1 MESPPKSRSSGIFGQ
16 VAPERLGKYP
26 LLSVIGTGSMGVVY
40 KSYDPQ
46 MRCAVALKTVRS
58 ELLDDEIENFS
69 ARFRIEALAAG
80 SLTHPGI
87 VRVYEHGEAEGYAY
101 IAMEYVEGHSLRD
114 CFERKVRFN
123 SAQAINIL
131 SQLLKALQHA
141 HEHGVW
147 HRDVKPGNILL
158 LSDGQ
163 IKVTDFGIARVESLS
178 TPQANTIMGTPGFIA
193 PELYL
198 SEAFDHRIDLFA
210 AGVVF
215 YQLLTG
221 VVPFVGTPEKV
232 MFRVCYET
240 PLPVSVVARQ
250 PSLRPFDAVVLKAL
264 SRSPED
270 RFASAAEFLEAL
282 VLAQAGGSPGAD
294 ETVMFARRAPQAAAP
309 AITNETLMLARRPPQ
324 DPAPPTTGSDE
335 TLISPRRADETLMLP
350 RELWPEDLPPAADKT
365 LMLPRERLPTV
376 GPSITDETLMSA
388 RRSSQTSRLASAD
401 QTLMIPRRA
410 VPDDPNLTIIRA
422 IPTETP
428 VTEPL
433 LPLRAAEPEFSE
445 KPPGPPPVTSALR
458 STPSTTAGWNPQALT
473 QIEKQLAQFLGPI
486 ARVLVRTATHE
497 TSDLVSLIQWLAAK
511 ISIAPDREAFLR
523 GASVV
528 SADSLGR
535 SNSDTKGFIARAG
548 SGLPLTPDYIARA
561 GQLLAVHLGPIA
573 QILARRAAQQGSSQE
588 QFVATLATHLSDD
601 RERARF
607 LKALG

>member
-1 MESPPKSRSSGIFGQ
+1 MESPPKSHSTGIFGQ

-46 MRCAVALKTVRS
+46 MRCAVALKTIRS
-58 ELLDDEIENFS
+58 ELLDDATEDLA
-69 ARFRIEALAAG
+69 ARFRIEAQATG
-80 SLTHPGI
+80 SLAHPGI

-101 IAMEYVEGHSLRD
+101 IAMEFVEGHSLRD

-123 SAQAINIL
+123 TAQAVNIL

-158 LSDGQ
+158 FGDGQ
-163 IKVTDFGIARVESLS
+163 VKITDFGIARVEAPSS
-178 TPQANTIMGTPGFIA
+178 AQTNTIMGTPGFIA

-198 SEAFDHRIDLFA
+198 SDAFDHRSDLFA

-221 VVPFVGTPEKV
+221 VMPFVGTPEKV

-240 PLPVSVVARQ
+240 PLPPSVVARQ

-264 SRSPED
+264 ARSPED
-270 RFASAAEFLEAL
+270 RFASAAEYLEAL
-282 VLAQAGGSPGAD
+282 VSAQAGGAARAD

-309 AITNETLMLARRPPQ
+309 PVTNETLMLARRPPQ
-324 DPAPPTTGSDE
+324 APAPPTGGDE
-335 TLISPRRADETLMLP
+335 TLISPRRADETLMIP
-350 RELWPEDLPPAADKT
+350 REPGQVGIPHELWPEDGPSTSDKT
-365 LMLPRERLPTV
+365 LMLPRRTSQTARLP
-376 GPSITDETLMSA
+376 
-388 RRSSQTSRLASAD
+388 SAD
-401 QTLMIPRRA
+401 QTVLIPRHC

-433 LPLRAAEPEFSE
+433 LPLRVPEPECHDEPAS
-445 KPPGPPPVTSALR
+445 PPPSPPTSQSPFASALKR
-458 STPSTTAGWNPQALT
+458 TQSTAAGWNPQALT
-473 QIEKQLAQFLGPI
+473 AIEKQLAHFLGPI

-511 ISIAPDREAFLR
+511 ISIAPDREAFLK
-523 GASVV
+523 GAGVV
-528 SADSLGR
+528 SVFSAVH
-535 SNSDTKGFIARAG
+535 SNSDTRSSTPQTGG
-548 SGLPLTPDYIARA
+548 GTPLTPEYIARA
-561 GQLLAVHLGPIA
+561 SQLLAVHLGPIA
-573 QILARRAAQQGSSQE
+573 QILARRVAQQGSSQE
-588 QFVATLATHLSDD
+588 QFVATLATHLGDD

-607 LKALG
+607 LKSLR

>member
-1 MESPPKSRSSGIFGQ
+1 MESPPKSHSTGIFGQ

-46 MRCAVALKTVRS
+46 KRCAVALKTIRR

-69 ARFRIEALAAG
+69 ARFRIEAHAAQ
-80 SLTHPGI
+80 SLDHPGI
-87 VRVYEHGEAEGYAY
+87 VHVYEHGEAEGYAY

-123 SAQAINIL
+123 ITQAINIL
-131 SQLLKALQHA
+131 SQLLKALQYA

-158 LSDGQ
+158 MGDGQ

-198 SEAFDHRIDLFA
+198 SDAFDHRADLFA

-221 VVPFVGTPEKV
+221 VQPFVGTPEKV

-240 PLPVSVVARQ
+240 PLPASVVARQ
-250 PSLRPFDAVVLKAL
+250 PSLQPFDAVLLKAL
-264 SRSPED
+264 ARSPGD

-282 VLAQAGGSPGAD
+282 LSAQAGGAASAD
-294 ETVMFARRAPQAAAP
+294 ATVMFARRAPQAGAP
-309 AITNETLMLARRPPQ
+309 PPMTNETLMLARRPPQ
-324 DPAPPTTGSDE
+324 APAPPAGSDETLLSPRRAPQGPDASRADETLILQRPPGQTGGPSITDE
-335 TLISPRRADETLMLP
+335 TLISPRRQTHRLARADETL
-350 RELWPEDLPPAADKT
+350 
-365 LMLPRERLPTV
+365 
-376 GPSITDETLMSA
+376 I
-388 RRSSQTSRLASAD
+388 
-401 QTLMIPRRA
+401 IPRHA
-410 VPDDPNLTIIRA
+410 DPDDPNLTIIRA

-433 LPLRAAEPEFSE
+433 LPLRSAEPDPDDEPVRQ
-445 KPPGPPPVTSALR
+445 PPSQPAIQAPAAGALASPAPVPATA
-458 STPSTTAGWNPQALT
+458 AGWNPQALS
-473 QIEKQLAQFLGPI
+473 QIEKQLAYYLGPI

-523 GASVV
+523 GAGVV
-528 SADSLGR
+528 SAFSAGR
-535 SNSDTKGFIARAG
+535 SNSDARSSTAAA
-548 SGLPLTPDYIARA
+548 SGGAPLTPEYIARA
-561 GQLLAVHLGPIA
+561 SQLLAVHLGPIA
-573 QILARRAAQQGSSQE
+573 QILARRAAQQGSSQQ
-588 QFVATLATHLSDD
+588 QFVTTLATHLSND

-607 LKALG
+607 LKSLG